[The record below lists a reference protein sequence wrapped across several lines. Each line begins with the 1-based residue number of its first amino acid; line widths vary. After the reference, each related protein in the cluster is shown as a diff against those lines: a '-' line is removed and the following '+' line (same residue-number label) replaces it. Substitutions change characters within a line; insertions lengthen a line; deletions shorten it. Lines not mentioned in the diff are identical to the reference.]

1 MPRRRQTRAGRLMAA
16 SDETGASA
24 PPATAPAA
32 DEQPNSPALRRSG
45 RRSTSPAAGTVAAAA
60 AIAVAALAGSL
71 YGVVS
76 FLGFDSGMGGDNSGY
91 GAPLSTQELLQLQ
104 SDEKLERTTLGGGDD
119 VEDLRE
125 DEALLRIISGQGA
138 RIK

>member
-1 MPRRRQTRAGRLMAA
+1 M
-16 SDETGASA
+16 
-24 PPATAPAA
+24 
-32 DEQPNSPALRRSG
+32 
-45 RRSTSPAAGTVAAAA
+45 AAAA

-76 FLGFDSGMGGDNSGY
+76 FLGFDPGMGGDNSGY